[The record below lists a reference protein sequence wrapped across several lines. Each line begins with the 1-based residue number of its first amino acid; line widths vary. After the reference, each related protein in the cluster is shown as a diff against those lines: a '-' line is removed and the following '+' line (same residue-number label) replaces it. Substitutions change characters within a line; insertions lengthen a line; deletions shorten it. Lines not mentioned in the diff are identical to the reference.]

1 MGGNLLLALFHHH
14 HRLPESVLVG
24 YAKSIT
30 DLLRDAGHYG
40 LQNHLV
46 WALHLY
52 ARVSPSCASAL
63 ERLETTFARLEP
75 EAASTPDVPDESEQR
90 WSPRKMLNALN
101 GSDEEPSVVSVM
113 PLVLRELGSPVEVSS
128 SSWVDFNLHS
138 GDFSYECGPFDRC
151 DIIFDEDLVGTELEM
166 EAQASGDP
174 RCWLHLYI
182 SADKMQERPGA
193 REGRISMLFSV
204 HDITQLAERVF
215 PSMKLMHRPREK
227 SGLDPLAPCPLPATT
242 FRPPCSSDV
251 ARSNPVTADVPEEL
265 KPHLKHRQP
274 AARARKVST
283 TSIALLASA
292 HAIGNPGT
300 PGANAQAHA
309 PGHLPRLGAATPS
322 KQAPTPPPLL
332 RDFQVGG
339 TDATRK
345 ASTSPVI
352 RAGIQAQQPSMEP
365 SARIPSLMASGQPRA
380 DVSIARK
387 SSMSSTS
394 LAAGPRRSAA
404 APKPSDVEGTVS
416 QGSDISEPAGHSLLE
431 LPGHVPR
438 EPKPAAPAS
447 VTPAKVAAVEAIEAG
462 SDSRALEQS
471 EEPMA
476 QESVELGSGYG
487 NGSPVAA
494 AAPEEFGMHE
504 DESMGH
510 DESMELGIGYG
521 SGNPVATSVE
531 DMAASV
537 DQGGNPVAAETGPGN
552 ESASE
557 SQSQG
562 MQGFDADHD
571 EETLPPDAAAVAAI
585 DEVHSFLAVTPCDGS
600 QADEGDGRAS
610 LGARLV
616 EEAPFFKVDR
626 LRQELKNRGLDTKGK
641 KAELLKRLQDA
652 CSHEQVCNAPA
663 MTDCVQGADGQSA
676 NASEVQCGQAR
687 LASEKCEA
695 QLDHDDTM
703 DLEDDLAESAIQVSE
718 SQGEQRDAGEVEST
732 QAAAARDACE
742 RAAAEKAAKP
752 TATRAKKEAA
762 VRAKEEAAR
771 AKQEAA
777 ARAKQEAAT
786 RAKKE
791 AEAEAARATEEEEE
805 ARAKEEEEAQAREA
819 LAVAERE
826 AKERAA
832 AEKAAKAAATRA
844 KKEAAARAKEE
855 AARAKKE
862 AAAQAKQ
869 EAAARAKKEAEAAR
883 AQEEEE
889 VRAREEEEAQA
900 TAEREAKERAAAEQ
914 ATKAAATRA
923 KKEAAARAK
932 EEHAKQEVAARAKKA
947 RGATSAA
954 VAPEQR
960 TCLGKEN
967 AGACT
972 TLKPSP
978 PKRVSG
984 LQPSRQAHVGV
995 DPFDFPDDSML
1006 LQPGA
1011 EVPNRRRRPTLS
1023 ASPSSSTP
1031 RSPIHQV
1038 TASGDLSNRGASEA
1052 AISQRRALHTQADS
1066 DAFDE
1071 ALKDTASH
1079 RNAPAYDMF
1088 DFDEAP
1094 TSPSNP
1100 APRVRS
1106 KKRVRFELPPE
1117 HEERVKAKETSEA
1130 ARPPPL
1136 PAATHG
1142 PPPKSPSKS
1151 ASKPRAP
1158 ARMSRSLSLA
1168 PMEEPAS
1175 GCEVD
1180 SGLPLRSDDGDSTS
1194 VADAMATLLSAAT
1207 NTVDEHDE
1215 LSNSDLAEQ
1224 GDATDCSALSDA
1236 AESLESTS
1244 FPATDAA
1251 PLATVAPAAPNDGRT
1266 ISVGVAA
1273 RPRNGLNEGSKNT
1286 NHKSKPAVEVEPSS
1300 TTPTS
1305 TTANAGKRR
1314 PENAS
1319 ARSLA
1324 AAKRPP
1330 RGSKSSSSVVVTAS
1344 QEIRAEL
1351 AAVEAHT
1358 LDVTTVQTLAQLERG
1373 PSPTQAGHLSP
1384 GREGEGVDDL
1394 DHAESVPR
1402 PKRLRFATPSVEKSL
1417 ARSSGV
1423 AAPSSRSAS
1432 RGSANT
1438 AGGEDC
1444 ADADA
1449 SPSSSHIA
1457 TLLRGLPKRLELAEE
1472 RDLQHADAVKAAVSL
1487 AFSDHSDHRI
1497 HRACDVVAAG
1507 KASVGKKSV
1516 DALTALSNITEAR
1529 PQKRAEISAVYRQLR
1544 ARADDVEKCLQRVA
1558 AGNPALR
1565 KAAVTMPSEIRA
1577 KESDIS
1583 NALKRKLGEVECMA
1597 RERCAAIDVQTAKR
1611 VKAWTRES
1619 ASILAARMGH
1629 LIAAS

>member
-1 MGGNLLLALFHHH
+1 MRARLLADDLGQILRNLIPGIRKCKHVPTLLERSFELLVDPSFIADVRQMGGNLLLALFHHH

-182 SADKMQERPGA
+182 CADKMQERPGA

-365 SARIPSLMASGQPRA
+365 SARIPSLMGSGQPRA

-616 EEAPFFKVDR
+616 EEAPSFKVDR

-718 SQGEQRDAGEVEST
+718 SQGEQRDAGEVERT

-762 VRAKEEAAR
+762 ARAKEEAAR

-777 ARAKQEAAT
+777 AR
-786 RAKKE
+786 
-791 AEAEAARATEEEEE
+791 
-805 ARAKEEEEAQAREA
+805 
-819 LAVAERE
+819 
-826 AKERAA
+826 
-832 AEKAAKAAATRA
+832 
-844 KKEAAARAKEE
+844 
-855 AARAKKE
+855 
-862 AAAQAKQ
+862 AKQ

-1006 LQPGA
+1006 LQPGV

-1052 AISQRRALHTQADS
+1052 AISQRRASHTQADS

-1286 NHKSKPAVEVEPSS
+1286 NHKSKPAVEVGPSS